1 MADAPPG
8 NPFAP
13 THVAVICHDGPDAG
27 PTRKAAAQAHLA
39 YVETII
45 DRLLMAGPLYSED
58 GSAMIG
64 SLYLFKTA
72 SLDEARRLLEGDP
85 YFKASFWKSI
95 EIRPTLPA
103 AGDCVSGGKAW

>member
-1 MADAPPG
+1 MADAPAA

-27 PTRKAAAQAHLA
+27 PKRRAAAQAHLA
-39 YVETII
+39 YVETIL
-45 DRLLMAGPLYSED
+45 DRLLMAGPLYSAD

-64 SLYLFKTA
+64 SLYLFKTT

-85 YFKASFWKSI
+85 YYKASFWNRV
-95 EIRPTLPA
+95 EVRPTLPA
-103 AGDCVSGGKAW
+103 AGDCVGGKIW